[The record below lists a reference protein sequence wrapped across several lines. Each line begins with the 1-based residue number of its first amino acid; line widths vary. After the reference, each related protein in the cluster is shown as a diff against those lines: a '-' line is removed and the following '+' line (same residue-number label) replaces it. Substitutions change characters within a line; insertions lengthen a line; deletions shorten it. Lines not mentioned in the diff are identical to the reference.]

1 MKDKKTSIAVYVVIV
16 GVLALVGGLY
26 FLSKKETPIDNRSD
40 DHMEKM
46 RAAKAAKAK
55 AEAEALTEEKNEEKT
70 EEKTEDESI

>member
-1 MKDKKTSIAVYVVIV
+1 MKDKKTSIAVYVVIA
-16 GVLALVGGLY
+16 GVLALIAGLY
-26 FLSKKETPIDNRSD
+26 FLGKKETPIDNRSD

-55 AEAEALTEEKNEEKT
+55 AEAEGLTEEKT

>member
-1 MKDKKTSIAVYVVIV
+1 MKDKKTSIAVYVVIA
-16 GVLALVGGLY
+16 GVLALIAGLY
-26 FLSKKETPIDNRSD
+26 FLGKKETPIDNRSD

-55 AEAEALTEEKNEEKT
+55 AEAEAEALTEEKT